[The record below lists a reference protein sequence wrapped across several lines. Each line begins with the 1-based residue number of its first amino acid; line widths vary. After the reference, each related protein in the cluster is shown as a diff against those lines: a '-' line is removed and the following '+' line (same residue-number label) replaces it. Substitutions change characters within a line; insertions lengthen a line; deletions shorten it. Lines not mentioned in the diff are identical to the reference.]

1 MKLVIYGKED
11 VEALAEFVA
20 KTFGLI
26 PNKDLNPY
34 RLKDLPFDENTLG
47 NIYKV
52 VPIKN
57 NNTVKSLWFGS
68 LFIR

>member
-1 MKLVIYGKED
+1 MKLVVYGKED

-20 KTFGLI
+20 TTFGPI
-26 PNKDLNPY
+26 PNKDLNAY
-34 RLKDLPFDENTLG
+34 RLKDLPFDESNLG

-57 NNTVKSLWFGS
+57 KNTV
-68 LFIR
+68 